1 MMNEDREAELI
12 LEPEIIEIL
21 KTGHK
26 IKAIKKLR
34 ELRNIGLKESKDIV
48 DNYLDGSLDD
58 SVDKSL
64 NKSLNNSL
72 NNYAD
77 KTIDESQSEEKI
89 EARSAIKRAGEAKKT
104 IFMAVGVFIIFII
117 YKQLTQ

>member
-48 DNYLDGSLDD
+48 DNYLDSSLDD
-58 SVDKSL
+58 SVDKS
-64 NKSLNNSL
+64 
-72 NNYAD
+72 
-77 KTIDESQSEEKI
+77 ISEEKMD
-89 EARSAIKRAGEAKKT
+89 ARSSIKRAGEAKKT

>member
-1 MMNEDREAELI
+1 MNKNNEAELI

-21 KTGHK
+21 KMGKK

-58 SVDKSL
+58 SLDKSL
-64 NKSLNNSL
+64 
-72 NNYAD
+72 
-77 KTIDESQSEEKI
+77 SEEKMD
-89 EARSAIKRAGEAKKT
+89 ARSGIKRAGETKKT
-104 IFMAVGVFIIFII
+104 IFMALGIFIIFMI